1 MGDVSS
7 IAGLLLIPALLLPAL
22 LLVHVSYLLQNGGLW
37 QCQLWPS
44 GLPGQLH
51 VLGAPLSATV
61 DLTENLIDPGP
72 VIQDLLCF
80 LLLNVMVRMRIV

>member
-22 LLVHVSYLLQNGGLW
+22 LLVHVSYLLQKGGLW

-44 GLPGQLH
+44 GLPRQLH
-51 VLGAPLSATV
+51 VLCAPLSATV
-61 DLTENLIDPGP
+61 DLTENLIDLGP
-72 VIQDLLCF
+72 AVFFTPKCHGQDVDSLS
-80 LLLNVMVRMRIV
+80 